1 MSNQGPGRGSLA
13 TANATT
19 ARTGGWYRSPTTAVW
34 LALCLVLEG
43 QGPEAFWFSAYGR
56 SRLQKRQ
63 TMASALIVSAQNGQ
77 ALSPCA
83 FDATPGS
90 ATAGDSGA
98 AAAGVALLGKSAT
111 MSPNGPKKSPIKN
124 QPNPL
129 RPFEDATTAL
139 KTAKSNA
146 KKRISIKQIPH
157 GLFVVRTISQVE
169 YGDAFKPGSGPC
181 SYG

>member
-1 MSNQGPGRGSLA
+1 
-13 TANATT
+13 
-19 ARTGGWYRSPTTAVW
+19 
-34 LALCLVLEG
+34 LVPEG
-43 QGPEAFWFSAYGR
+43 QGSEAFWGSACGR

-146 KKRISIKQIPH
+146 KKRISIAQTPH
-157 GLFVVRTISQVE
+157 WSFVLRTISHVE
-169 YGDAFKPGSGPC
+169 YGDAFKPGSRPR